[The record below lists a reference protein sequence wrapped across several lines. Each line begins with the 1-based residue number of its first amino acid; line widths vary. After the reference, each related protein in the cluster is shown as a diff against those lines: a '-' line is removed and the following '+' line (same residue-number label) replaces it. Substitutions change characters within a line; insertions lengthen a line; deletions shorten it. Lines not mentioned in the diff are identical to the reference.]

1 MVFKD
6 ILNATKLRTENE
18 KLQTLITPELKEIE
32 QQQCKINELNITI
45 NRLNKEISEKKQLL
59 NQLQKNIDEKG
70 DLIVELDEKILYQ
83 NFGLYTPR
91 FSFTSSEIYKQ
102 KLIDIRNKEK
112 NLIKNNLAVTGDM
125 SWTVNGNARIGQKM
139 VKDMQKLLLRA
150 FNSEC
155 DDAIDHVKYGNYEQS
170 TKKINHSAESISRL
184 GSIMNVSITQD
195 YYNLKMDELS
205 LALEYQIKKQEEKE
219 ELRAAREEQKEAAK
233 LLKEIE
239 EQRMKVEKEHKHYKT
254 AYAQLL
260 SKLQLEPNNQ
270 YLLNKKSE
278 LEYQLNEIDK
288 TIENLDYREANQ
300 RAGYVYIISNIG
312 AFGENVY
319 KIGMTRRLN
328 PQERIDELGDASVPF
343 KFDVHAMIFSDDA
356 PSLETALH
364 KAFEN
369 KKVNMINHRREFFN
383 VSLDEIKEVIRTNY
397 DKTVD
402 YVDIPEATQYRQSI
416 ELKQHQSYI

>member
-1 MVFKD
+1 MAFKD
-6 ILNATKLRTENE
+6 ILNAAKIKAENE
-18 KLQTLITPELKEIE
+18 KLQSLITPELREIE
-32 QQQCKINELNITI
+32 QQQTKINELNTI
-45 NRLNKEISEKKQLL
+45 IDNLKKEISEKEQIL
-59 NQLQKNIDEKG
+59 NQLQRNIDEKG
-70 DLIVELDEKILYQ
+70 DLIVELDDKILYQ

-91 FSFTSSEIYKQ
+91 FSFMSSEIYKQ

-112 NLIKNNLAVTGDM
+112 ELIKNNMAVTGDM
-125 SWTVNGNARIGQKM
+125 GWTVNGNARTGQKM

-170 TKKINHSAESISRL
+170 MKKISRSAESISKL
-184 GSIMNVSITQD
+184 GSIMHVAITQS
-195 YYNLKMDELS
+195 YYNLKIDELS

-233 LLKEIE
+233 VLKEIE

-254 AYAQLL
+254 AYTQLL
-260 SKLQLEPNNQ
+260 SKLQEDPNNQ
-270 YLLNKKSE
+270 ALLDKKSE

-356 PSLETALH
+356 PALETALH

-369 KKVNMINHRREFFN
+369 KKVNMINQRREFFN

-402 YVDIPEATQYRQSI
+402 YIDVPEATQYRQSI
-416 ELKQHQSYI
+416 KLKQCKNSF